1 MLKSTQQTGK
11 IWWLLEIRID
21 LLTGLPVSVRWL
33 LENENSV
40 TMVREDAIASP
51 KDQLVEG
58 GQCQVKGKKKI
69 HEGKILAI
77 GKRTFR
83 LLQWL

>member
-1 MLKSTQQTGK
+1 M
-11 IWWLLEIRID
+11 LEIRID
-21 LLTGLPVSVRWL
+21 LLTGLPVSVQWL
-33 LENENSV
+33 LIHWENENSV
-40 TMVREDAIASP
+40 TMVREDAIAPP

-58 GQCQVKGKKKI
+58 GQCQVKEKKKI

-83 LLQWL
+83 LLQ